1 MKYASRL
8 KLAALCAVQL
18 TISGCAGGAGSLSE
32 LIQQF
37 FGGSDPTDVLANL
50 TSSGIDAF
58 GAFGGLGDGGPGGGG
73 GGGANGD
80 GGGISD
86 LGGGSD
92 GEGLGGTIGEIA
104 SIGNIATVHHPEPGS
119 MALFGGGLAGTALV
133 ARRRRKNSKRSK
145 S

>member
-18 TISGCAGGAGSLSE
+18 TISGCAGGVGGLSE

-37 FGGSDPTDVLANL
+37 FGGSDPTDVLASL

-58 GAFGGLGDGGPGGGG
+58 GAFGGFGDGGPGGGG
-73 GGGANGD
+73 GGGAD
-80 GGGISD
+80 GGISD
-86 LGGGSD
+86 LGGGLD
-92 GEGLGGTIGEIA
+92 GEGPGGSIGDIA

-119 MALFGGGLAGTALV
+119 MALFGGGLAGTAFV